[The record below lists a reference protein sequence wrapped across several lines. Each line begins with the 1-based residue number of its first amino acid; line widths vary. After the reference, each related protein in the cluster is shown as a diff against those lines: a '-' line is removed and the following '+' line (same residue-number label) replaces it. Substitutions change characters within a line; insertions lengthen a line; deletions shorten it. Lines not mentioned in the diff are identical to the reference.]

1 MATLMQ
7 IQPDRIVQMQKWEY
21 RIIGTYN
28 DVKILD
34 ELGEDGWEMC
44 GSAPTSQ
51 MYTAA
56 LYFKRPK
63 RQEKISAIANIQS
76 VRMESI
82 TDEQKD
88 KLIKSEQG
96 KQEENENKDTDYWN

>member
-1 MATLMQ
+1 MAICVREPQ
-7 IQPDRIVQMQKWEY
+7 DRSVQMQKWEY
-21 RIIGTYN
+21 RIISAYS
-28 DVKILD
+28 DEKILD

-44 GSAPTSQ
+44 GAAQTSQ
-51 MYTAA
+51 MHTAT
-56 LYFKRPK
+56 LYFKRSK
-63 RQEKISAIANIQS
+63 RQEKRSATANIQS

-82 TDEQKD
+82 TNEQKD